1 MLSSS
6 PLLPADNHFGVAG
19 FLFGVVAFC
28 LWLERFGWAKKVS
41 AVFLVI
47 VIPAV
52 LSNLG
57 LVPRQAPTYGFVSTY
72 FVSAAIPLLLF
83 KADLRR
89 IFGETGRLMI
99 AFLVAAV
106 GTLVGCAIAVW
117 LVPIGS
123 DAAAAAA
130 SIAGGYIGGSLNF
143 VAVARSVGLD
153 DPSRFSTVLGAEA
166 TAGLTYFAAL
176 SLVPGTRWFQ
186 RWLTA
191 YHEHGGDDLE
201 AGAVVQSQD
210 ESPSVDAPVKLT
222 DTSAALG
229 LSLVMCAVGN
239 WLAGAV
245 GLASYGILF
254 ITLVA
259 VVVVNV
265 FPGTFRDLKGD
276 HDLAMLLM
284 LVFFAVFGAG
294 TDVASMLRDAPA
306 LLAFAALIV
315 VVHFFVAFGV
325 GRALRL
331 DPKDVLIGS
340 NACLLGPPTAAAQAA
355 SEGWDDLVTPGV
367 LVGLFGYVIGNF
379 LGVGLFAVL
388 G

>member
-1 MLSSS
+1 MDFVST
-6 PLLPADNHFGVAG
+6 PLLPADNHFAVTG

-57 LVPRQAPTYGFVSTY
+57 LVPRQAPAYGFVSTY

-89 IFGETGRLMI
+89 IFGETGRLMLGFLI
-99 AFLVAAV
+99 AAA
-106 GTLVGCAIAVW
+106 GTLVGCAVAVW
-117 LVPIGS
+117 LIPIGA

-143 VAVARSVGLD
+143 IAVARSVGLD

-176 SLVPGTRWFQ
+176 SLVPRTRWFQ
-186 RWLTA
+186 RWLTSSS
-191 YHEHGGDDLE
+191 EQR
-201 AGAVVQSQD
+201 AVAQSK
-210 ESPSVDAPVKLT
+210 VDA
-222 DTSAALG
+222 SAAETAPALIDMSSALG
-229 LSLVMCAVGN
+229 ISLLMCALGN
-239 WLAGAV
+239 RIAV
-245 GLASYGILF
+245 SLELPSYSILF
-254 ITLVA
+254 ITIVA

-265 FPGTFRDLKGD
+265 FPKAFGRIKGD
-276 HDLAMLLM
+276 HDLAMLMM

-294 TDVASMLRDAPA
+294 TNLVSMLRDAPL
-306 LLAFAALIV
+306 LLAFAALII
-315 VVHFFVAFGV
+315 VVHFTLAFGV
-325 GRALRL
+325 GRALSL
-331 DPKDVLIGS
+331 NPKDVLIGS
-340 NACLLGPPTAAAQAA
+340 NACLLGPPTAAAQASA
-355 SEGWDDLVTPGV
+355 EGWDDLVTPGV

-379 LGVGLFAVL
+379 LGVGLYAVL
-388 G
+388 T